1 MGGTHYPAIIHVKYY
16 HHESESEVILTFM
29 FNLPQQG
36 GSLEVDS
43 LQLQAW
49 IFWFRGNVN

>member
-36 GSLEVDS
+36 GSREVDS